1 MSLLDYNETQM
12 VKDIVKSTIKSSI
25 LSYYQQFVSK
35 KIDIIYA
42 NIDGKDFDELTEEDW
57 NRILEK
63 ADEYKVFFKYE
74 SHSWNLCI
82 AIYPAYSNWSF
93 RRSGFK
99 GGTHTLNEFL
109 SGKFN
114 YSWMLNEIKQAMNI

>member
-1 MSLLDYNETQM
+1 MSLLYYNENQM
-12 VKDIVKSTIKSSI
+12 TKDIFKSAI
-25 LSYYQQFVSK
+25 LYYYQKFVSK
-35 KIDIIYA
+35 KINIIYA

-57 NRILEK
+57 NRILK
-63 ADEYKVFFKYE
+63 RADEYKVFFKYE

-93 RRSGFK
+93 RRYGFK

-114 YSWMLNEIKQAMNI
+114 YSWMLNEVKQAMNI